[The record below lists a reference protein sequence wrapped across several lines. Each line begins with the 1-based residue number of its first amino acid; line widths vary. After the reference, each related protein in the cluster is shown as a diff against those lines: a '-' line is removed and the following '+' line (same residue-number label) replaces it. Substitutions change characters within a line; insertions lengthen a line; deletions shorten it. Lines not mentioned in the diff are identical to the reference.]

1 MNINLDDRQTPRPTM
16 DALATPI
23 SNLRMGWMSQMSLQN
38 HLHSPSHESLN
49 RIQNKTIASS
59 STPNLALP
67 KKNQEEV
74 FREHTPFPCTV
85 GEKNSPL
92 KRGVEGK
99 YRSRTEAPG
108 SSSRLRPLLLAGKG
122 PAPPRG
128 VVYDPNMVPGV
139 SMTVQDS
146 NGELVSVRS
155 PSKFDSSEYFPPR
168 FSYNAAESPL
178 PKKGSSSWKDADD
191 NTNATNNDISLE
203 MDSVSPKNSTQN
215 EFVGV

>member
-16 DALATPI
+16 DTLATPI
-23 SNLRMGWMSQMSLQN
+23 SNLRMGWMSQMSLQSHSN
-38 HLHSPSHESLN
+38 SPSHESLK

-67 KKNQEEV
+67 KRNQEDV
-74 FREHTPFPCTV
+74 FREHTPFSHTD
-85 GEKNSPL
+85 GEKISPL

-122 PAPPRG
+122 PSPPRG
-128 VVYDPNMVPGV
+128 VVYDSNMVPGV
-139 SMTVQDS
+139 SMTVQDL

-155 PSKFDSSEYFPPR
+155 PTKFLSLIGKMQIIKLMLQTVTHLSKWILYHQKIRPKMYILDYLQCHLKNQREVR
-168 FSYNAAESPL
+168 LKCL
-178 PKKGSSSWKDADD
+178 PTK
-191 NTNATNNDISLE
+191 
-203 MDSVSPKNSTQN
+203 
-215 EFVGV
+215 